1 MARLLTHCIESD
13 TTKQQFTF
21 FCNLSLFPYN
31 FKLIYCIFILFKKF
45 SLSFFFFFFLLYGMW
60 DLSSLIRDQTCAHCS
75 ESVEF

>member
-1 MARLLTHCIESD
+1 MARFLTHCIESD

-21 FCNLSLFPYN
+21 LNLSLFPYN
-31 FKLIYCIFILFKKF
+31 FKVIYCIFILFKKF
-45 SLSFFFFFFLLYGMW
+45 SLSFFFFLMYIMW